1 MSTQIYQTYSFLPT
15 NISDCQL
22 WLDGADL
29 STLFTDSGGT
39 TPVTASGQTVS
50 YWKDK
55 STQANNATNS
65 VNQPTVTYNAQ
76 NGLPVITFN
85 GSQYLSLTPSKLP
98 NGSTNF
104 SYFFV
109 VRTSSSAVQV
119 FMANG
124 TTVLNQMPQFYF
136 NNYALVGDL
145 FGGSATSDGTTYNN
159 KFVVATYT
167 ASSTFT
173 GYDFDST
180 FSGAAA
186 SVTLNTGTTWA
197 LLGVSRVA
205 TPAFAFYFTGQ
216 IAEVIVYNRVVTT
229 SEREQIQAYL
239 GWKWDLEVSFTSGF
253 TYKTNPPFMNT
264 IQLPV
269 ILTRPIQ
276 ISNTPVFVPSQI
288 LGLQL
293 WFDAADSS
301 TFTLSGTNIS
311 EWRDKSSNSYS
322 VEQTNASLRPVFTT
336 AAQNGLSG
344 IQFAT
349 ATYLSNLAT
358 NMPNFTTGSA
368 TSVFIAARNASA
380 NTGWNIVN
388 TIWFNSTGTNATQ
401 RYHFSFNRASTAGTT
416 LFANGSLVGQ
426 VTSNATSPN
435 SNAILGFTVSDSS
448 ATIHTNGS
456 TNSYGGVS
464 LSNAT
469 GNTLFLLGENRNNT
483 GVGSNIMVFE
493 MLGYNTQVTVSQR
506 EQIEGYLAWKWG
518 LQASLPTTNPYY
530 KSPFPNQSMAP
541 IPAYPPQIR
550 AVSWQ
555 PTNISNIS
563 VWLDAADSAYVSV
576 SGTAVTQWK
585 DKSGQNNNTSS
596 ANGSPQYIQ
605 ASLNKRAGIKL
616 NGSTSY
622 FTLPRVVTTDWSIFI
637 VLTTTQTGPGSGGQ
651 WWAGAGIFDAEIGG
665 TTTDFGTSLYGS
677 SFATGVGNPPT
688 GDNTILSSTA
698 INTGAG
704 FICEFIRNS
713 TSGLFENFVN
723 GTSQGSVTG
732 GTGARTTSQIVIG
745 AIQTLGAGTF
755 FNGSMFEIITYTSV
769 LTTKQRQQLE
779 GYLAWKWGLQGSLP
793 SNHPYKLFP
802 PPP

>member
-15 NISDCQL
+15 KISGCQL

-29 STLFTDSGGT
+29 TTLFTDSAGT
-39 TPVTASGQTVS
+39 TAVTATGQNVA

-55 STQANNATNS
+55 STQANNATNAT
-65 VNQPTVTYNAQ
+65 NPPTVTYNVQ
-76 NGLPVITFN
+76 NGLPAITFN
-85 GSQYLSLTPSKLP
+85 GSQSLSLTPSKLP

-124 TTVLNQMPQFYF
+124 TTVTNQMPQFYF

-159 KFVVATYT
+159 QFVVATYT

-180 FSGAAA
+180 FSGSAA

-205 TPAFAFYFTGQ
+205 TPDFAFYFTGQ

-239 GWKWDLEVSFTSGF
+239 GWKWDLETNFTSGF
-253 TYKTNPPFMNT
+253 TYKMNPPFMNT

-269 ILTRPIQ
+269 TPTRPIPVT
-276 ISNTPVFVPSQI
+276 NAAVFVPTQI
-288 LGLQL
+288 SGCQL
-293 WFDAADSS
+293 WLDATDSS
-301 TFTLSGTNIS
+301 KITLSGASVTQ
-311 EWRDKSSNSYS
+311 WKDKVSGITMTT
-322 VEQTNASLRPVFTT
+322 QGTT
-336 AAQNGLSG
+336 ANATLVKGINGNQAIYFNNSASDSVYMSG
-344 IQFAT
+344 TFANLLVGTAFYVIQAFSQRTISWRPFAT
-349 ATYLSNLAT
+349 WW
-358 NMPNFTTGSA
+358 
-368 TSVFIAARNASA
+368 
-380 NTGWNIVN
+380 NTGQFPAYGYLGLTTVN
-388 TIWFNSTGTNATQ
+388 TVGPYTTFASPNGTPTQ
-401 RYHFSFNRASTAGTT
+401 VLTAGSNYMISYGWSGTT
-416 LFANGSLVGQ
+416 TY
-426 VTSNATSPN
+426 VT
-435 SNAILGFTVSDSS
+435 
-448 ATIHTNGS
+448 TNGS
-456 TNSYGGVS
+456 ALETGSQQSYNSNTSTFWIGADGTGATERITLYYG
-464 LSNAT
+464 
-469 GNTLFLLGENRNNT
+469 
-483 GVGSNIMVFE
+483 E
-493 MLGYNTQVTVSQR
+493 MIFYNSVLTTTQRQQV
-506 EQIEGYLAWKWG
+506 EGYLAWKWG
-518 LQASLPTTNPYY
+518 LQATLPTTHPYY

-541 IPAYPPQIR
+541 IPAFPPQIR

-596 ANGSPQYIQ
+596 ANGSPQYVQ

-651 WWAGAGIFDAEIGG
+651 WWAGAGIFDAEVGG

-793 SNHPYKLFP
+793 STHPYKLFP